1 MTLQTD
7 TLEFVR
13 QRAGFAC
20 EFCGITEIDAGNR
33 LTIDHFQPG
42 KHGGNDY
49 SDNLIYACF
58 PCNQYKGDYWPATSE
73 AVPLWNPRREAFH
86 QHFLELN
93 DGMLTAL
100 TAVGTFTMRRLRL
113 NRPQLVQH
121 RLHKRQQQE
130 LVRVLQQYREQV
142 GLLEQLNQEL
152 GRQINEQRKLL
163 QTERELLRLL
173 LADDNEEI
181 L

>member
-1 MTLQTD
+1 MTLPSN

-20 EFCGITEIDAGNR
+20 EFCGITEI
-33 LTIDHFQPG
+33 
-42 KHGGNDY
+42 
-49 SDNLIYACF
+49 
-58 PCNQYKGDYWPATSE
+58 
-73 AVPLWNPRREAFH
+73 EAFN

-152 GRQINEQRKLL
+152 SRQINEQRELL